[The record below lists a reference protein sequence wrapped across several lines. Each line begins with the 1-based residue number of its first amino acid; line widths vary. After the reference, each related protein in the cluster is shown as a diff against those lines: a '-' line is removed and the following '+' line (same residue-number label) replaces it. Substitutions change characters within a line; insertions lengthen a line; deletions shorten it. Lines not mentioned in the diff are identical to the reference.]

1 MTRVPYTLVPYFGR
15 TLVHSVTLNVQ
26 LSRAGQLF
34 PRTYVFEVLVDSG
47 ASRCL
52 FPAFVAEKL
61 GLVIEEG
68 TELVT
73 QGINGPM
80 AIWVHDVTLHIG
92 GDSVV
97 VPAGFS
103 PSMTSGGLLGLTGF
117 FSNFN
122 VTFDAEL
129 LECRFERINP

>member
-1 MTRVPYTLVPYFGR
+1 MKRIPYTIVESVSGPAI
-15 TLVHSVTLNVQ
+15 HSVSLNVQ
-26 LSRAGQLF
+26 LSKPGVSY
-34 PRTYVFEVLVDSG
+34 PRIPFFEVLVDSG

-52 FPAFVAEKL
+52 FPARAAALL
-61 GLVIEEG
+61 GLTLEEG
-68 TELVT
+68 IQMTT
-73 QGINGPM
+73 HGINGPM
-80 AIWVHDVTLHIG
+80 SVWIHDVTLHIAG
-92 GDSVV
+92 ESVV

-103 PSMTSGGLLGLTGF
+103 PTLTGSGLLGLTGF